1 VATNRPAS
9 RTLRRRG
16 RGHAVKIV
24 ITGPFGA
31 GKTTLIRTISEITV
45 LSTERE
51 ISSESEVRPDKARTT
66 VAMDF
71 GRIGIDSE
79 LVLYL
84 FGTPGQDRFEFMWE
98 VLGEGMLG
106 YVVLIDADRPE
117 SVQEAV
123 TILAAFRKMA
133 PVPFVVAMNRSSSV
147 DPDAEAEL
155 REVLELDQ
163 SVPVVACDATDKASL
178 KLVLLSLLHT
188 VLESLDRE
196 PALPA

>member
-1 VATNRPAS
+1 VNSRPVNRSA
-9 RTLRRRG
+9 RRRG

-31 GKTTLIRTISEITV
+31 GKTTLIRTVSEITV

-51 ISSESEVRPDKARTT
+51 LSSESEARPDKARTT

-133 PVPFVVAMNRSSSV
+133 SVPFVVAMNRSDGV
-147 DPDAEAEL
+147 QADAEAEL
-155 REVLELDQ
+155 REVLELDP
-163 SVPVVACDATDKASL
+163 SVPIVACDATDKASV
-178 KLVLLSLLHT
+178 KQVLLALLHA
-188 VLESLDRE
+188 VLESLERE
-196 PALPA
+196 PALRA

>member
-147 DPDAEAEL
+147 DPDVEAEL
-155 REVLELDQ
+155 REVLKLDQ
-163 SVPVVACDATDKASL
+163 SVPVVACDATDKASV

-196 PALPA
+196 PALPV